1 LDDAVELLASALAR
15 DEAEPVD
22 HAWLTL
28 QHARMCA
35 EVGRLDEARSQ
46 AISVQR
52 IGLTSPDDVTATAIA
67 GAAAELLFNTAAWG
81 QRDVEDVITGGD
93 TAASWWRTQTMSW
106 ALSAFA
112 DRTFKDWAADSAVTV
127 FRGIDTVHNQLLA
140 ASLTANYAGDH
151 GDWRHFSALLGQ
163 DALMRLDRHGD
174 PEEAHAALETLR
186 LAGDDRAVKLAV
198 QRLAADGPATAISL
212 TAAGL
217 RLDTATRTTGLADLV
232 LLQYGGDLIDE
243 TTAGR
248 AIAWLLST
256 LDDPSAFITRTT
268 PSYLVDLQIVDTLA
282 AVAPAAAPAAVASVV
297 GRVIELTGQQDQARA
312 TSWARVVQALPDNA
326 WTERAAVRAGQVADG
341 HDPVLRFL
349 LLAVAARYSDQVK
362 SQLIAEARSG
372 SLEAIAA
379 LGDVRDLPAEV
390 VANAVISLSEQADQ
404 QVRDAGT
411 GNYGFGDIGRML
423 ALLNAWHPASANWH
437 SLLNLLG
444 DDAVA
449 GGHKIGAFQVLASLA
464 DLIPDEIRSRLGAI
478 AVGVAERPSR
488 GGLPLPIGGDPAGA
502 AILMASA
509 LGILDTEWIADRF
522 LGLLAG
528 DPDEQR
534 WAARAARQ
542 LGWPEDIGILV
553 TLAQAE
559 DTNVRATAAASL
571 ASLVAAGRDNALA
584 VTALRRCTRDPG
596 ARVPGTVAFMIANAP
611 ARAPATHE
619 VLDLLRGHTSAY
631 VRVTATRA
639 LEDADKRLSPEVP
652 VPEGGKLGPVLLH
665 PLRRASKRG
674 DQGLPEIGQ
683 LVPRVRRGSR
693 REIPPHQARALQML

>member
-1 LDDAVELLASALAR
+1 MRATRQEQAGGAGVSEVSAAFERLGWGVAENARHDLGTDLFVLARDERLFDLGLVVGVQVKSGSVGGRYFREPARDDDGNVRGWWFRDHDRRHIDAWLSHALPHLIVLHDLGTRRSYWERISDETVVSAGKSAKVLVPTTNTIDDRNRDALLGVAASSRPRVTWERSAWTGAAALMQRDLLRHALVVPRLVAPHPNAGYSALLTPEQALALLVQSRVLDLERFAAEHAQVPTLAESAESKLWAWRFVGALGDRLTTGETGRLLQAVHDAPDPAARTAATVTAAAALLEGGHLDEAVELLASALAR

-46 AISVQR
+46 AISAQR

-163 DALMRLDRHGD
+163 DALLRLDRHAD

-198 QRLAADGPATAISL
+198 QRLTSDGPATAISL
-212 TAAGL
+212 IAAGL

-243 TTAGR
+243 ITAGR

-256 LDDPSAFITRTT
+256 LDDPSTFIARTT

-282 AVAPAAAPAAVASVV
+282 AVAPAGAPTAMASVV

-326 WTERAAVRAGQVADG
+326 WAENAAVGAGQVADR
-341 HDPVLRFL
+341 HDPALRFA
-349 LLAVAARYSDQVK
+349 LLAVAARYSDP
-362 SQLIAEARSG
+362 RS
-372 SLEAIAA
+372 S
-379 LGDVRDLPAEV
+379 
-390 VANAVISLSEQADQ
+390 
-404 QVRDAGT
+404 
-411 GNYGFGDIGRML
+411 
-423 ALLNAWHPASANWH
+423 
-437 SLLNLLG
+437 
-444 DDAVA
+444 
-449 GGHKIGAFQVLASLA
+449 
-464 DLIPDEIRSRLGAI
+464 RS
-478 AVGVAERPSR
+478 
-488 GGLPLPIGGDPAGA
+488 
-502 AILMASA
+502 
-509 LGILDTEWIADRF
+509 
-522 LGLLAG
+522 
-528 DPDEQR
+528 
-534 WAARAARQ
+534 
-542 LGWPEDIGILV
+542 
-553 TLAQAE
+553 
-559 DTNVRATAAASL
+559 
-571 ASLVAAGRDNALA
+571 
-584 VTALRRCTRDPG
+584 
-596 ARVPGTVAFMIANAP
+596 
-611 ARAPATHE
+611 
-619 VLDLLRGHTSAY
+619 
-631 VRVTATRA
+631 
-639 LEDADKRLSPEVP
+639 
-652 VPEGGKLGPVLLH
+652 
-665 PLRRASKRG
+665 
-674 DQGLPEIGQ
+674 
-683 LVPRVRRGSR
+683 
-693 REIPPHQARALQML
+693 